1 MRVLIDDQ
9 SLALDRSG
17 RISIRFQGRGSGNG
31 VYRVTNATVTLR
43 SGTTLNIIGGSEV
56 AGISVQGQRSFDV
69 PEYGIV
75 TDEIVVR

>member
-1 MRVLIDDQ
+1 MRVLIDNQ
-9 SLALDRSG
+9 SLALDRTG

-43 SGTTLNIIGGSEV
+43 SGTTLNIIGGNE
-56 AGISVQGQRSFDV
+56 ISVQGQRSFDV

-75 TDEIVVR
+75 TDDVEIR